1 MKKFNEFL
9 KFLVAKLRDES
20 GVATTQVLYQAS
32 GVSSTKGQLIQG
44 NAKPVQGTNQV
55 CVVKSSNVD
64 YFQDA
69 GTIVAPGVTTGNTS
83 GGITIPLTGGG
94 GSSGIPAG
102 GDIYE
107 VIPIAAGTLVLTA
120 WLEVVT
126 PYPHVASGAFT
137 VNLGFTSNPSSSATV
152 YGTQLDLTQPAGT
165 ILAGAD
171 SGVVPVISPIMCAT
185 ATTLDLACYAYT
197 ADTNPTSPVVI
208 VYALVVDLN
217 F

>member
-20 GVATTQVLYQAS
+20 GVTTQVLYQAS

-83 GGITIPLTGGG
+83 GGITIPLTGGS
-94 GSSGIPAG
+94 GSSGIPG
-102 GDIYE
+102 VGDIYE

-120 WLEVVT
+120 WLVMVT
-126 PYPHVASGAFT
+126 PSTATTWT

-152 YGTQLDLTQPAGT
+152 YGTALDLVGSAAGV
-165 ILAGAD
+165 IVAGAD
-171 SGVVPVISPIMCAT
+171 SAVVPVISPIMCAT
-185 ATTLDLACYAYT
+185 ATTLDLATAAYT
-197 ADTNPTSPVVI
+197 AGGSPSAPVVI

>member
-20 GVATTQVLYQAS
+20 GVTTQVLYQAS

-83 GGITIPLTGGG
+83 GGITIPLTGGS
-94 GSSGIPAG
+94 GSSGIPG
-102 GDIYE
+102 VGDIYE

-120 WLEVVT
+120 WLVMVT
-126 PYPHVASGAFT
+126 PSTATTWT
-137 VNLGFTSNPSSSATV
+137 VNLGLTSNPSSSATV
-152 YGTQLDLTQPAGT
+152 YGTALDLVGSAAGV
-165 ILAGAD
+165 IVAGAD
-171 SGVVPVISPIMCAT
+171 SAVVPVISPLMCAT
-185 ATTLDLACYAYT
+185 ATTIDLATAAYT
-197 ADTNPTSPVVI
+197 AGGSPSAPVVI